1 MSKKIA
7 RDKAA
12 TPRLRR
18 AVIRNTRAT
27 RRRVTPQPDRLI
39 AKADASAGTH
49 VDSATAEP
57 SSIGFPIVGIGA
69 SAGGLD
75 AFAELLSEV
84 PVNTPLALVLVQHLD
99 PTHESALVTLLAR
112 TTRMPVVEVKHG
124 TRVEPARVY
133 VIPPNASMTIA
144 SGVLNLALRERGSH
158 TMAIDHFLRSL
169 AEDCGGR
176 AIGVILSGTASDGV
190 LGLTAI
196 KGVGGL
202 TFAQDPDSAKYD
214 GMPRSAIAC
223 GAVDIVL
230 PAAAIGRE
238 LARLATH
245 PYIRQSAPPAPAE
258 ASVDGQAFAGIFRIL
273 QRETGVDFTDYR
285 QTTVRRRIARRMIV
299 HKLDT
304 VEAYH
309 RHLKEHPAEA
319 PALRS
324 DLLISVTSFFR
335 DADAFRVLQRKVF
348 PRLVKRPA
356 AAPPIRVWVP
366 ACATGEEAYSLAI
379 ALLEA
384 LGPAAGPP
392 LVQIFGTDLS
402 ETAITHARAGVY
414 ARNIELDVS
423 PERLGRFFVKLDGQY
438 QVSKSVRELC
448 VFAKHDLAQ
457 DPPFSRVDVISCRNV
472 LIYLEAKLQKR
483 VMSVLHY
490 ALKNEGVLLL
500 GAAETVAGFADLF
513 TVVDRQHRLYRKK
526 ATSIRLDGSFTGL
539 GRTVEKREPGQ
550 TPDRSAPRPGGEED
564 LQRQVDRIVLSR
576 YAPAGVL
583 INDAMD
589 ILQFRGRT
597 SPYLEPAPGQ
607 ASLNILKMAREGLL
621 MELRQA
627 IARVRRTRAPVRR
640 EGLRVKQE
648 KTFAEVNLEVIPV
661 TGPAGER
668 DYLVLFENV
677 VAASATRAKRKAAGA
692 ARPPKARTAPPG
704 QMESLRRELTATK
717 EFLQSIIE
725 EREAANEE
733 LRSANEEILS
743 SNEELQSTS
752 EEMETAKEELQSA
765 NEELTTVN
773 EELQHRNVELGQL
786 YNDLN
791 NLFTSVNL
799 PVLMLAGDLRLRRFT
814 PLAADLF
821 NLVSGDVG
829 RLVRDLKPNLDLPNL
844 EELCR
849 RAIDA
854 VATTEQEVRD
864 REGRWYSVRV
874 RPYRTADNQ
883 IDGVVVLLLD
893 VTALKAGMN
902 QLAAARDYSEGI
914 VDTIREPLLVLDGA
928 LRVRSA
934 SRAFYEV
941 FEVPPE
947 ETVGKL
953 VYDLGTHQWDI
964 PALRAILSDVVE
976 KNSAFQDFEVE
987 HDFDGLGVRIMLL
1000 NARRID
1006 GESQEER
1013 LILLAMEDIT
1023 GRREAEQQR
1032 EAARVEA
1039 ETANRTKDEFIAMLS
1054 HELRTPLNAMLGWAT
1069 MLVRGHP
1076 EPGMV
1081 AKGLAVIERNT
1092 RVQAKLIE
1100 DLLDI
1105 SRITS
1110 GVLTLELAPVD
1121 LGEVIAAALE
1131 AVRPA
1136 ADAKGT
1142 RLSLRLDARAGL
1154 ITGDRDRLQQVVWN
1168 LLYNAIK
1175 FAPGGT
1181 VEVGL
1186 DRADAGARITVQD
1199 NGMGIPPDAL
1209 PLIFDRFR
1217 QAHGDI
1223 ARAHGGLGLGLA
1235 IVRHIVALHG
1245 GMVKAE
1251 SPGEGQGATFTVDLP
1266 LLGGPGAR
1274 GSSTG
1279 ESPGVERPTASADGA
1294 PRLDGLHVL
1303 IVEDESDSSDLLVG
1317 LLEGYGARV
1326 TAVASVADALAELV
1340 QGRPDVI
1347 VGDIGMPTEDGYVLI
1362 RKVRALPPEH
1372 GGMTPAIAV
1381 TSFASADDRR
1391 QALEL
1396 GYQAHVAK
1404 PFEPALLANVVARLA
1419 APHTKSDARA

>member
-1 MSKKIA
+1 MSGVKKIA
-7 RDKAA
+7 RDKRK
-12 TPRLRR
+12 PSRFRG
-18 AVIRNTRAT
+18 AVIRIARVT
-27 RRRVTPQPDRLI
+27 RRPARGSGRPI
-39 AKADASAGTH
+39 AKVGALLETD
-49 VDSATAEP
+49 VATTAMPP
-57 SSIGFPIVGIGA
+57 SIDFPIVGVGA

-75 AFAELLSEV
+75 AFAELLSGV

-99 PTHESALVTLLAR
+99 PTHESALVDLLAR

-124 TRVEPARVY
+124 TRVDPAHVY

-144 SGVLNLALRERGSH
+144 GGVLSLAPRERGSH
-158 TMAIDHFLRSL
+158 TLAIDHFLRSL

-176 AIGVILSGTASDGV
+176 AIGVILSGTASDGT

-196 KGVGGL
+196 KAAGGL
-202 TFAQDPDSAKYD
+202 TLAQDPDSAKYD

-223 GAVDIVL
+223 GAVDLVL

-238 LARLATH
+238 LARLAAH
-245 PYIRQSAPPAPAE
+245 PYIRQSASLAPSE
-258 ASVDGQAFAGIFRIL
+258 ASRDGQALAGIFRIL
-273 QRETGVDFTDYR
+273 QRETGVDFTHYR
-285 QTTVRRRIARRMIV
+285 QTTVRRRIARRMTV

-304 VEAYH
+304 LGAYH
-309 RHLKEHPAEA
+309 RHLKEHRAEA
-319 PALRS
+319 PALCN
-324 DLLISVTSFFR
+324 DLLISVTRFFR
-335 DADAFRVLQRKVF
+335 DADAFRVLQQKVF
-348 PRLVKRPA
+348 PKLVKRPA
-356 AAPPIRVWVP
+356 GTSPIRVWVP
-366 ACATGEEAYSLAI
+366 ACATGEEVYSLAI
-379 ALLEA
+379 ALLES
-384 LGPAAGPP
+384 LGQAAAPP

-414 ARNIELDVS
+414 ARSIELDVS
-423 PERLGRFFVKLDGQY
+423 PERLRRFFVKLDGQY

-500 GAAETVAGFADLF
+500 GAAETVTGFPDLF
-513 TVVDRQHRLYRKK
+513 TVVDREHRLYRKK
-526 ATSIRLDGSFTGL
+526 ATSTRLDAGFTGL
-539 GRTVEKREPGQ
+539 GRTVE
-550 TPDRSAPRPGGEED
+550 TPRPRHTPNHSASRPGSEED
-564 LQRQVDRIVLSR
+564 LPRQVDRIILGR
-576 YAPAGVL
+576 YAPASVL
-583 INDAMD
+583 INDAME

-597 SPYLEPAPGQ
+597 SPYLEFAPGQ

-621 MELRQA
+621 MELQQA
-627 IARVRRTRAPVRR
+627 IARVRKTRAPVRR
-640 EGLRVKQE
+640 PGLRIKQE
-648 KTFAEVNLEVIPV
+648 RTFADVNLEVIPV
-661 TGPAGER
+661 TGPEGER
-668 DYLVLFENV
+668 DYLVLFEN
-677 VAASATRAKRKAAGA
+677 AGGA
-692 ARPPKARTAPPG
+692 ARPKRKGAGTAKARTASPG

-786 YNDLN
+786 L
-791 NLFTSVNL
+791 T
-799 PVLMLAGDLRLRRFT
+799 
-814 PLAADLF
+814 
-821 NLVSGDVG
+821 
-829 RLVRDLKPNLDLPNL
+829 
-844 EELCR
+844 
-849 RAIDA
+849 
-854 VATTEQEVRD
+854 
-864 REGRWYSVRV
+864 
-874 RPYRTADNQ
+874 
-883 IDGVVVLLLD
+883 
-893 VTALKAGMN
+893 

-934 SRAFYEV
+934 SRAFYDM

-953 VYDLGTHQWDI
+953 VFELGTHQWDI
-964 PALRAILSDVVE
+964 PALRGILSDVVE

-987 HDFDGLGVRIMLL
+987 HDFDALGTRTMLL

-1006 GESQEER
+1006 GASQEER

-1023 GRREAEQQR
+1023 ARREAERQR

-1069 MLVRGHP
+1069 MLGRGHP
-1076 EPGMV
+1076 EPGML

-1110 GVLTLELAPVD
+1110 GVLMLELAPID
-1121 LGEVIAAALE
+1121 LGEVIAAAVE

-1142 RLSLRLDARAGL
+1142 QLSLCLDARAGMV
-1154 ITGDRDRLQQVVWN
+1154 TGDRDRLQQVAWN

-1175 FAPGGT
+1175 FAPGGA
-1181 VEVGL
+1181 VGVRL
-1186 DRADAGARITVQD
+1186 DRTDAGVRITVQD
-1199 NGMGIPPDAL
+1199 NGVGIAVDAL
-1209 PLIFDRFR
+1209 PHVFERFR
-1217 QAHGDI
+1217 QAHGGI

-1235 IVRHIVALHG
+1235 IVHHIVTVHG
-1245 GMVKAE
+1245 GTVTAE
-1251 SPGEGQGATFTVDLP
+1251 SAGEGQGATFTVDFP
-1266 LLGGPGAR
+1266 LAGVAGGEA
-1274 GSSTG
+1274 SSTG
-1279 ESPGVERPTASADGA
+1279 ASASVGRPGHPTASAGGA
-1294 PRLDGLHVL
+1294 PRLDGVHALL
-1303 IVEDESDSSDLLVG
+1303 VEDERDSGELLVRV
-1317 LLEGYGARV
+1317 LEGYGARV
-1326 TAVASVADALAELV
+1326 TAVASVAEALAAVE
-1340 QGRPDVI
+1340 REPPDVL
-1347 VGDIGMPTEDGYVLI
+1347 VADIGMPTEDGYALI
-1362 RKVRALPPEH
+1362 RKVRALPPER
-1372 GGMTPAIAV
+1372 GGMTPAVAV
-1381 TSFASADDRR
+1381 TAFASADDRR

-1404 PFEPALLANVVARLA
+1404 PFDPALLATRVAQFA
-1419 APHTKSDARA
+1419 GPDTKA

>member
-1 MSKKIA
+1 MKKVA
-7 RDKAA
+7 RDKNA
-12 TPRLRR
+12 PSRLRR
-18 AVIRNTRAT
+18 AVIRKPRAT
-27 RRRVTPQPDRLI
+27 RRPAPPRSDTPIAEAGAPAGAHVASVTAVP
-39 AKADASAGTH
+39 
-49 VDSATAEP
+49 P
-57 SSIGFPIVGIGA
+57 SLDFPIVGIGA

-75 AFAELLSEV
+75 AFAELLSGV

-99 PTHESALVTLLAR
+99 PTHESALVDLLTR
-112 TTRMPVVEVKHG
+112 TTRMPVTEVEHG

-144 SGVLNLALRERGSH
+144 GGVLNLSPRDRGSH
-158 TMAIDHFLRSL
+158 AMAIDHFLRSL

-176 AIGVILSGTASDGV
+176 AIGVILSGTASDGA

-196 KGVGGL
+196 KAAGGL

-214 GMPRSAIAC
+214 GMPRSAVAC

-238 LARLATH
+238 LARLAAH

-258 ASVDGQAFAGIFRIL
+258 GSVDGQAFAGIFRLL
-273 QRETGVDFTDYR
+273 QRETGVDFTHYR
-285 QTTVRRRIARRMIV
+285 QSTVRRRIARRMIV

-304 VEAYH
+304 LEAYH
-309 RHLKEHPAEA
+309 RHLEEYPAEA
-319 PALRS
+319 PALCS

-335 DADAFRVLQRKVF
+335 DADAFRVLQRKILA
-348 PRLVKRPA
+348 RLVKRPA
-356 AAPPIRVWVP
+356 AAPPIRVWV
-366 ACATGEEAYSLAI
+366 AGCATGEEAYSLAI
-379 ALLEA
+379 TLLES

-392 LVQIFGTDLS
+392 RVQIFGTDLS
-402 ETAITHARAGVY
+402 ETAITHARSGVY

-423 PERLGRFFVKLDGQY
+423 PERLRRFFVKLDGQY

-457 DPPFSRVDVISCRNV
+457 DPPFSKVDVISCRNV

-483 VMSVLHY
+483 VMAVLHY

-500 GAAETVAGFADLF
+500 GAAETVTGFADLF
-513 TVVDRQHRLYRKK
+513 TVVDRPHRLFRKT
-526 ATSIRLDGSFTGL
+526 ATSNRLDVSFTGL
-539 GRTVEKREPGQ
+539 GRTVEKPKPALP
-550 TPDRSAPRPGGEED
+550 PDRSVPRPGREED

-583 INDAMD
+583 INDAME

-597 SPYLEPAPGQ
+597 SPYLEPAPGE
-607 ASLNILKMAREGLL
+607 ASFNILKMAREGLL

-640 EGLRVKQE
+640 EGLRIKQE
-648 KTFAEVNLEVIPV
+648 ETFAEVNLEVIPV
-661 TGPAGER
+661 TGPGGER
-668 DYLVLFENV
+668 DYLVLFEH
-677 VAASATRAKRKAAGA
+677 VAAASVTRATRQAAGA
-692 ARPPKARTAPPG
+692 ATAPSGRTAPPG
-704 QMESLRRELTATK
+704 QMESLRQELTATK
-717 EFLQSIIE
+717 EFLQAIVE

-743 SNEELQSTS
+743 NNEELQSTN

-765 NEELTTVN
+765 NEELTTLN
-773 EELQHRNVELGQL
+773 EELQHGNVELGQL

-799 PVLMLAGDLRLRRFT
+799 PVLMLGGHDLRLRRFT

-829 RLVRDLKPNLDLPNL
+829 RLVRDLQPNLQLPNL
-844 EELCR
+844 EDLCR

-854 VATTEQEVRD
+854 RATSEQEVRD
-864 REGRWYSVRV
+864 REGRWYSLRV

-893 VTALKAGMN
+893 ITALKTSMN

-934 SRAFYEV
+934 SRAFHEM
-941 FEVPPE
+941 FEVPPD
-947 ETVGKL
+947 ETVGRL
-953 VYDLGTHQWDI
+953 VYDLGNHQWDI
-964 PALRAILSDVVE
+964 PGLRTMLSDVLE
-976 KNSAFQDFEVE
+976 KSGALQDFVVT
-987 HDFDGLGVRIMLL
+987 HDFVGLGTRIMLL

-1006 GESQEER
+1006 GASQEER

-1023 GRREAEQQR
+1023 ARREAEQQS
-1032 EAARVEA
+1032 EAARVKA
-1039 ETANRTKDEFIAMLS
+1039 ESANRSKDEFISMLS
-1054 HELRTPLNAMLGWAT
+1054 HELRTPLNAMLGWAS
-1069 MLVRGHP
+1069 LLLRGHA

-1110 GVLTLELAPVD
+1110 GVLTLELTPVD
-1121 LGEVIAAALE
+1121 LGEVIAAAVD
-1131 AVRPA
+1131 AIRPGA
-1136 ADAKGT
+1136 EAKGT
-1142 RLSLRLDARAGL
+1142 RLSVRLDAGAGL

-1168 LLYNAIK
+1168 LLSNAIK

-1186 DRADAGARITVQD
+1186 DPAAAGPRITVQD
-1199 NGMGIPPDAL
+1199 DGMGIAPDAL
-1209 PLIFDRFR
+1209 PYIFDRFR
-1217 QAHGDI
+1217 QAHSGI

-1235 IVRHIVALHG
+1235 IVRHIVAMHEG
-1245 GMVKAE
+1245 TVRAE

-1266 LLGGPGAR
+1266 LAEVHGAR
-1274 GSSTG
+1274 ASSTG
-1279 ESPGVERPTASADGA
+1279 AVRSARPTALADA

-1303 IVEDESDSSDLLVG
+1303 IVEDESDSSDLLVRV
-1317 LLEGYGARV
+1317 LEGYGARV
-1326 TAVASVADALAELV
+1326 TAVASAAEALAALERD
-1340 QGRPDVI
+1340 RPDVL
-1347 VGDIGMPTEDGYVLI
+1347 VGDIGLPTEDGYELI
-1362 RKVRALPPEH
+1362 RKVRARHRERS
-1372 GGMTPAIAV
+1372 GIIPAVAV
-1381 TSFASADDRR
+1381 TAFASADDRR
-1391 QALEL
+1391 QALEA
-1396 GYQAHVAK
+1396 GYQAHIAK
-1404 PFEPALLANVVARLA
+1404 PFEPAFLATLVSQLA
-1419 APHTKSDARA
+1419 GAGTKE